1 MHFLRGRATKS
12 STTRHCPPA
21 SAKGPVPVPP
31 SQAPTYRRG
40 IAPFRPCGPGPAG
53 VGSPP
58 PPARPP
64 RNFSLRFPRAGRS
77 NVAGAVT
84 AARGRI
90 APRWPGGLRPMPAR
104 ARLRRPRV
112 GPGRPEQRNVRAR
125 VRACVRARTNA
136 STLAHRRGRRGVEV
150 SKMGNKIQKR
160 ETKSSAPGHGTKGPV
175 PVPPSPAPAF
185 RRDIASFRPCMA
197 RVRARLGPAGDGV
210 RQRPGR
216 PAAAAN
222 LRFDFAGL
230 PISLKFRF
238 DFLGSMI
245 SPSLSSD
252 FFPSPAPF
260 AIRRPPPAQP
270 PPPRPGAGRPVAHT
284 GPGPAQASPD
294 GAVPA
299 RTAQCTHMHARA
311 RTHTHTRAR
320 TRARACPSGPVRPGP
335 VRSGPFRFGPVRPG
349 PARPGW
355 NRDAQLGKGGASRG
369 RACTTHK
376 R

>member
-112 GPGRPEQRNVRAR
+112 GPGRPEDRNAHACVRAFT
-125 VRACVRARTNA
+125 RARTNA
-136 STLAHRRGRRGVEV
+136 STLAHRRGRRDAED
-150 SKMGNKIQKR
+150 SKMGNKIQKWA
-160 ETKSSAPGHGTKGPV
+160 TKPKNGRRNHLPRATAPRGLSRSLRARPLHFGAISHRFGLARHGSGPGW
-175 PVPPSPAPAF
+175 
-185 RRDIASFRPCMA
+185 
-197 RVRARLGPAGDGV
+197 ARLGMG
-210 RQRPGR
+210 
-216 PAAAAN
+216 
-222 LRFDFAGL
+222 FASG
-230 PISLKFRF
+230 PT
-238 DFLGSMI
+238 
-245 SPSLSSD
+245 
-252 FFPSPAPF
+252 A
-260 AIRRPPPAQP
+260 RPPP
-270 PPPRPGAGRPVAHT
+270 RICG
-284 GPGPAQASPD
+284 SI
-294 GAVPA
+294 
-299 RTAQCTHMHARA
+299 
-311 RTHTHTRAR
+311 
-320 TRARACPSGPVRPGP
+320 SLVR
-335 VRSGPFRFGPVRPG
+335 RS
-349 PARPGW
+349 
-355 NRDAQLGKGGASRG
+355 L
-369 RACTTHK
+369 
-376 R
+376 